1 MRMARSGRTLTR
13 GYAKTKAC
21 VAATQT
27 FPLSFVEFL
36 WGVLP
41 LGSPNHEY
49 ASGQSMKCLALM
61 EAYICRRLL
70 ID

>member
-1 MRMARSGRTLTR
+1 MARSGRTLTR

-27 FPLSFVEFL
+27 FPLSFVASL
-36 WGVLP
+36 RGVLP

-49 ASGQSMKCLALM
+49 GEWAKHEMSCSHGCIYTQTPT
-61 EAYICRRLL
+61 
-70 ID
+70 D